1 MLMFTMFRIDYIF
14 DHDAVRS
21 IDLIEITHSQ
31 RFLGRYDL
39 HIKAGLFF
47 DFTKRC
53 LYRVFVE
60 IDMSARGE
68 PFLNLFMP
76 MQ

>member
-1 MLMFTMFRIDYIF
+1 MLTVFGIDYIF
-14 DHDAVRS
+14 DHDAVRG
-21 IDLIEITHSQ
+21 IDLIEITHPQ
-31 RFLGRYDL
+31 RLLGRYDL
-39 HIKAGLFF
+39 HIKPGLFF

-60 IDMSARGE
+60 IDMSAGGE
-68 PFLNLFMP
+68 PFLHLFMP